1 MDVAGDSKKPPA
13 FFKNASKGIASARVA
28 ERSPAKKIEIEP
40 RLLNRHAVEWPLM
53 ALETFMVSSPQP
65 SRARL
70 VALPSP
76 TLAQAD
82 DATLARA
89 AAAGDPRAAGVL
101 WDRFSPMVRR
111 VLRRTL
117 GPSAEVEGLLQ
128 EVFLRALQKLGGLPA
143 SAQLKPFMV
152 ALTVRVL
159 STELKRHRVR
169 RLLRL
174 QSPWHSAD
182 FFIGAD
188 SSAAR
193 SALSALYRILDELDA
208 DARLAFTL
216 RHFEGLQIT
225 ELASAT
231 ESSLPRAKRRL
242 ARANARVQA
251 ALSRDAVFSAYA
263 AAASSG
269 DAP

>member
-1 MDVAGDSKKPPA
+1 
-13 FFKNASKGIASARVA
+13 
-28 ERSPAKKIEIEP
+28 
-40 RLLNRHAVEWPLM
+40 
-53 ALETFMVSSPQP
+53 MVPSTQP

-89 AAAGDPRAAGVL
+89 ASSGDPRATSVL
-101 WDRFSPMVRR
+101 WDRFSPLVRR
-111 VLRRTL
+111 MLRRTL
-117 GPSAEVEGLLQ
+117 GPTAEVEALLQ
-128 EVFLRALQKLGGLPA
+128 EVFLRALRQLGTLPE
-143 SAQLKPFMV
+143 SAQLKPFVV
-152 ALTVRVL
+152 AVTVRVL
-159 STELKRHRVR
+159 SSELKRNRMR

-174 QSPWHSAD
+174 RGPWHSHDFAHAD
-182 FFIGAD
+182 PAT
-188 SSAAR
+188 R
-193 SALSALYRILDELDA
+193 TALSSLYRILDELDA

-225 ELASAT
+225 ELASAMDASL
-231 ESSLPRAKRRL
+231 SSAKRRL

-251 ALSRDAVFSAYA
+251 AVSRDAAFSAYA
-263 AAASSG
+263 TAASLG

>member
-1 MDVAGDSKKPPA
+1 
-13 FFKNASKGIASARVA
+13 
-28 ERSPAKKIEIEP
+28 
-40 RLLNRHAVEWPLM
+40 
-53 ALETFMVSSPQP
+53 MVSSPQP

-89 AAAGDPRAAGVL
+89 AASGDPRATSVL
-101 WDRFSPMVRR
+101 WDRFSPLVRR
-111 VLRRTL
+111 ILRRTL
-117 GPSAEVEGLLQ
+117 GPHAEVDDLLQ
-128 EVFLRALQKLGGLPA
+128 QVFLRVLGQLGAVPE
-143 SAQLKPFMV
+143 SAQLRPV
-152 ALTVRVL
+152 VIAVTARVL
-159 STELKRHRVR
+159 ASELRRHRVR

-174 QSPWHSAD
+174 RNPWQLVDAGTGPSDATT
-182 FFIGAD
+182 
-188 SSAAR
+188 R
-193 SALSALYRILDELDA
+193 TALSSLYRILDELDA

-216 RHFEGLQIT
+216 KHFEGLQIT

-231 ESSLPRAKRRL
+231 DASLSSAKRRL

-251 ALSRDAVFSAYA
+251 AVRRDAALSAYA
-263 AAASSG
+263 TAASLG

>member
-1 MDVAGDSKKPPA
+1 
-13 FFKNASKGIASARVA
+13 
-28 ERSPAKKIEIEP
+28 
-40 RLLNRHAVEWPLM
+40 
-53 ALETFMVSSPQP
+53 MVSSPQP
-65 SRARL
+65 GRIGARL

-89 AAAGDPRAAGVL
+89 ASAGDPRATGVV
-101 WDRFSPMVRR
+101 WDRFSPLVRR

-117 GPSAEVEGLLQ
+117 GPQAEVESLLQ
-128 EVFLRALQKLGGLPA
+128 NVFVRVLEQLNSLPK
-143 SAQLKPFMV
+143 SAQLRPFIV
-152 ALTVRVL
+152 SVTVKVL
-159 STELKRHRVR
+159 NAELRRHRFR

-174 QSPWHSAD
+174 RSPWHASDEQAD
-182 FFIGAD
+182 TAD
-188 SSAAR
+188 STTR
-193 SALSALYRILDELDA
+193 SALSALYRILDQLDA

-216 RHFEGLQIT
+216 RHFEGLPIT

-231 ESSLPRAKRRL
+231 DASLASAKRRL
-242 ARANARVQA
+242 ARASARVQA
-251 ALSRDAVFSAYA
+251 AVKHDAALSAYA